1 MFLPI
6 LSAILG
12 IIAFLPI
19 NFYPAGLVFLAPLFI
34 FFLREQKLRRL
45 ILGTALFRL
54 TFGLGTVYYT
64 LEPIFWLTSLL
75 IFFGLPISI
84 WLIKKF
90 SARFHSLFVIR
101 YLLFIALPF
110 LWTVFDLLQARYSL
124 LPTYIITAGNSLGSS
139 PFVGLAGIGGLVLLT
154 FFAASINTLIA
165 ATIAAPPLTR
175 EEKKRGFILIGVI
188 AILIFSAYFI
198 SQYRLQKNASEYDNL
213 PNSLKI
219 AAISTNEK
227 FERGQFEKLK
237 AELSGKQLDLIVFP
251 EDIFSSRADLFDSQ
265 REFFQNLAKE
275 LNADI
280 ITVFDTISEGK
291 KYNSA
296 ILFGKNGEIAG
307 VHNKNR
313 LTFIGE
319 YWPFGDW
326 RLSFYD
332 WLAKKNPKIKNYA
345 VFDIKNAYARGDTNM
360 LKIKEANFAAAICL
374 EIQYLFDIK
383 KYRENSARFVVNPTS
398 NRWIGKGAKHFLY
411 ISDNLKKIEA
421 VWLKLPIVSGGVKDF
436 AGIILPNGEAH
447 FVDYEN
453 SPKNW
458 GMFFGEIKY

>member
-1 MFLPI
+1 MFPPI

-12 IIAFLPI
+12 IIAFLPV
-19 NFYPAGLVFLAPLFI
+19 NFYPAGFVFLVPLFI
-34 FFLREQKLRRL
+34 FFLREEKLWRL
-45 ILGTALFRL
+45 ILGAIIFKLF
-54 TFGLGTVYYT
+54 FYLGTIYFT
-64 LEPIFWLTSLL
+64 LEPLAWGSGLL
-75 IFFGLPISI
+75 IFTGLPIAVFA
-84 WLIKKF
+84 IK
-90 SARFHSLFVIR
+90 R
-101 YLLFIALPF
+101 YSNNNILLFLLPVFWTLFDF
-110 LWTVFDLLQARYSL
+110 LHARYAF
-124 LPTYIITAGNSLGSS
+124 LPAYNIAAGNALGSS
-139 PFVGLAGIGGLVLLT
+139 PFVGLAGFGGPIALT
-154 FFAASINTLIA
+154 FFAALINALIA
-165 ATIAAPPLTR
+165 AIIAASPLTR
-175 EEKKRGFILIGVI
+175 GEKKRGFILIGI
-188 AILIFSAYFI
+188 ITILIFSAYFI
-198 SQYRLQKNASEYDNL
+198 SQYRLQKNALAYTNL
-213 PNSLKI
+213 PNSIKF

-227 FERGQFEKLK
+227 FERGQFEALK
-237 AELSGKQLDLIVFP
+237 AELSDKRLDLIVFP
-251 EDIFSSRADLFDSQ
+251 EDIFSSRAFLLDNQ
-265 REFFQNLAKE
+265 PEFFQNLAKE
-275 LNADI
+275 LNANI
-280 ITVFDTISEGK
+280 VTVFDTFSDEK

-332 WLAKKNPKIKNYA
+332 WLAKKNPKIKDYA
-345 VFDIKNAYARGDTNM
+345 VFNPQNGYARGDENI
-360 LKIKEANFAAAICL
+360 LKMGKVNFAAAICL
-374 EIQYLFDIK
+374 EVQYPFDIK
-383 KYRENSARFVVNPTS
+383 KYQENGGRFIVNPTS
-398 NRWIGKGAKHFLY
+398 NRWIGKGAKHFLH